1 MGIYTYIEQSL
12 GLQVTPR
19 LEEILKKKQAHTAM
33 TDEDLAYL
41 IDHAARYTTLNY
53 YRHKKKMKINREYD
67 DVAYEVGE
75 LLGDILTELD
85 ALSMSSLNA
94 EAEYIVT
101 FETNPFGGK
110 NEMPAIKEYV
120 RESLAVVKRYQKTF
134 DDTEAGYTVVGKLL
148 WLQKQ
153 YGIDLDLIATNTVD
167 DVWRDVCSLIHAY
180 VKDEHARATC
190 SLAYLE
196 KECATPT
203 A

>member
-53 YRHKKKMKINREYD
+53 YD
-67 DVAYEVGE
+67 VGE

-101 FETNPFGGK
+101 FEMNPFGGK
-110 NEMPAIKEYV
+110 NEMPGIKQYI
-120 RESLAVVKRYQKTF
+120 RESLGVVKRYQKTF
-134 DDTEAGYTVVGKLL
+134 TDTEAGYTVVGKLS
-148 WLQKQ
+148 WLREQ
-153 YGIDLDLIATNTVD
+153 YGIDFDLNATNTVD
-167 DVWRDVCSLIHAY
+167 DVWDDVCSLIHAY
-180 VKDEHARATC
+180 AKEEHARAIRT
-190 SLAYLE
+190 LNYLE
-196 KECATPT
+196 NEKKIKKIK
-203 A
+203 